1 MKTIVLT
8 DKEYEALRNM
18 TQMMHYST
26 KPCNEQGYNHKFE
39 YLFGDKYK
47 KLLDSVRE
55 KVWQA
60 NFQ

>member
-8 DKEYEALRNM
+8 DKEYVALRNM
-18 TQMMHYST
+18 LELMQYHT
-26 KPCNEQGYNHKFE
+26 KECDENGYNHKFE
-39 YLFGDKYK
+39 YLFGDNNKRF
-47 KLLDSVRE
+47 LDSVRK